1 MNANITLPLKEL
13 QSSHCNFVFPD
24 YQIAQTEVIHV
35 LMSVVILHGVGVL
48 RSVVVSAG
56 VDVLEFVE
64 ALGLVE
70 EVVASGVDVLELV
83 VALGLVEKVVVLGLV
98 EKVVAFDVVVL
109 RRYVVVADLRV
120 VEGGLFD
127 VAVARCH
134 VPVISYH
141 VVEVSYRVKEVSCR
155 AEEVLF
161 HEVDAHLLLILLVAS
176 DDSVAMVD
184 MVEQQEHVGYVEVR
198 HGVQGEHCGN
208 VMIPLLDV
216 YLQDDDF

>member
-13 QSSHCNFVFPD
+13 QSSHCNFVFPG
-24 YQIAQTEVIHV
+24 YQITQTEVIHV
-35 LMSVVILHGVGVL
+35 LMSVVILHGEGVL

-70 EVVASGVDVLELV
+70 EVVASGVDVLALV
-83 VALGLVEKVVVLGLV
+83 VALGLVEKVV
-98 EKVVAFDVVVL
+98 ASDVVVL

-120 VEGGLFD
+120 VEGGLSD
-127 VAVARCH
+127 VEGARCH
-134 VPVISYH
+134 VPVVSHH

-198 HGVQGEHCGN
+198 HGVQGKHCGN